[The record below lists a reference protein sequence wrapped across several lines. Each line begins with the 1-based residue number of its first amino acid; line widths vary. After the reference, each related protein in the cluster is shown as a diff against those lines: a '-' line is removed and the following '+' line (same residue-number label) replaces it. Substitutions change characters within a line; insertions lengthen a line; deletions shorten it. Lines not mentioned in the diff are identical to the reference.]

1 MNPARTRAAEI
12 RSRWNRNGI
21 KCNLSLDELE
31 PLFSVYF
38 DTPQGKVVDLDKSK
52 KVTLDNIKSLSH
64 DQYKTH
70 KLNVVK
76 YREAQGHHASLKR
89 YNQHI
94 EVIIEDIYQLISEST
109 TGHKTFSL
117 EENNKPVTLSNLCL
131 LVGSRDNNFI
141 KLRKVAEQRL
151 IYWRKLGLTP
161 LFTLTQLTKHIEQ
174 LGYKL
179 SSCRKEQIEVNDN
192 SEPLNLSNV
201 SLAG

>member
-1 MNPARTRAAEI
+1 M
-12 RSRWNRNGI
+12 
-21 KCNLSLDELE
+21 DELE